1 MKQTEK
7 PAPKKRKKIPEEIV
21 VEPVIPEKRRR
32 APRKKTS

>member
-21 VEPVIPEKRRR
+21 VEPVIPWK
-32 APRKKTS
+32 KKTSSS